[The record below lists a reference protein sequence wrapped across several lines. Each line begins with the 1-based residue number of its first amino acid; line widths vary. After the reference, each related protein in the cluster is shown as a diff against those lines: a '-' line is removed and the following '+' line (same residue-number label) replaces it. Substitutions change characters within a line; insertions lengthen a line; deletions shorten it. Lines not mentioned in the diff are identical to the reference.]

1 MARSLSKST
10 RRKFISR
17 TAKLMRRR
25 EEVDS
30 ELIRQ
35 GARQVDEV
43 TEEDY
48 LVRKNLLRRASE
60 LAGAEKKHLREKTK
74 ALREQQ
80 RLHDKHPTTEGASD
94 LALLRTLLWKFK
106 CNLGPQLIDCE
117 NKLLEDETE
126 QNGSGTADS
135 DDLDRSGLHDE
146 DGPESPSF
154 GIRDATSSLLSQQIK
169 RIENPKQPFLQ
180 RLDKGPTTSPS
191 SSPVSGGELD
201 ERVSDEVLSHSS
213 QEYAEG
219 ASGKGSLGQGGR
231 GKERRKQTEKVRK
244 ASGDCNAEDSR
255 QLAPQVVQST
265 AHARTCPPTTCPDFN
280 ITPGNMMA
288 GSDHL
293 NSLLPPDESDSR
305 VNMLYYKENAAATK
319 DDPDNNDAVYDRQSA
334 HNDSNPGRDYSMSG
348 GLPVENEIST
358 RGAGRPRTDPDEEVE
373 DSGDMPVEQLPS
385 LPGVNPFDGPPY
397 SKKSP
402 KKRKQPIFYVVGD
415 VDGPNLNDQSSPLAY
430 KKKPK
435 LGKVVK
441 EEEAVAADRQ
451 NQEEVAA
458 ELDALR
464 RSVGDRGCTRGP
476 LIPGSDGLQLST
488 GRPSGNARPTLEEAL
503 AEDRK
508 ILAAERRAW
517 KERLGL

>member
-1 MARSLSKST
+1 
-10 RRKFISR
+10 
-17 TAKLMRRR
+17 
-25 EEVDS
+25 
-30 ELIRQ
+30 
-35 GARQVDEV
+35 
-43 TEEDY
+43 
-48 LVRKNLLRRASE
+48 
-60 LAGAEKKHLREKTK
+60 
-74 ALREQQ
+74 
-80 RLHDKHPTTEGASD
+80 
-94 LALLRTLLWKFK
+94 
-106 CNLGPQLIDCE
+106 
-117 NKLLEDETE
+117 
-126 QNGSGTADS
+126 
-135 DDLDRSGLHDE
+135 
-146 DGPESPSF
+146 
-154 GIRDATSSLLSQQIK
+154 
-169 RIENPKQPFLQ
+169 
-180 RLDKGPTTSPS
+180 
-191 SSPVSGGELD
+191 
-201 ERVSDEVLSHSS
+201 
-213 QEYAEG
+213 
-219 ASGKGSLGQGGR
+219 
-231 GKERRKQTEKVRK
+231 
-244 ASGDCNAEDSR
+244 
-255 QLAPQVVQST
+255 
-265 AHARTCPPTTCPDFN
+265 
-280 ITPGNMMA
+280 MMA

-305 VNMLYYKENAAATK
+305 VNMLYYKENAAATR

-385 LPGVNPFDGPPY
+385 LPGRPSLWRELDSLPHLTVFATGVNPFDGPPY

-476 LIPGSDGLQLST
+476 LIPGSDGLVSMVGVFPKVAHLTASPAVQQLST